1 MTTAILRITAWW
13 GKKVR
18 CSCVWEWGLT
28 EGRQTTDIVKN
39 LIHLCRYVNGCT
51 AFFLVVEILLV
62 SSSDSLFI
70 TD

>member
-1 MTTAILRITAWW
+1 MTVILRIIAWQV
-13 GKKVR
+13 KKVR
-18 CSCVWEWGLT
+18 GSCEWEWGLT
-28 EGRQTTDIVKN
+28 EGRQTTDIVTN